1 VASLTTD
8 QIVAL
13 TTAQAAAIETADIA
27 ALKTSQLV
35 ALETAD
41 LVALGTAQIVALTTA
56 QVASLTTAQVA
67 ALTTAQAAAIETAD
81 IAAIKS
87 SQITALT
94 TANVAALTTGQIKA
108 ITTTDIA
115 QLTTAQ
121 VFALTTDQVV
131 ALTTAQVQALT
142 TTDLNALATS
152 QIVAIETVDVA
163 ALKTSQIVALSTANL
178 VALTTTQIGAFTS
191 VQSAALTTGQVESLT
206 SAQIS
211 AFSVANGA
219 TAALHLGTPIVL
231 DLNGD
236 GVSTQSIRKGVTFD
250 LFANGKNVNTGW
262 VSSTDGL
269 LVMDRNHDGAINDGS
284 ELFGGATK
292 LSGGS
297 TASDG
302 YAALRDMDGNHDG
315 VIDKNDAAFA
325 DLKVW
330 VDVNSDGVSG
340 AGELKTLQDLGIS
353 SISAL
358 ADVNLSKDN
367 GNLIGLTSSYQ
378 TTDGATHAAADVWF
392 VADRNQNVP
401 AAVATV
407 APDAAPTTDLRSQVS
422 SMAQALSTYAAA
434 DPVASTSTAAAPG
447 SAPPATPATLAVSG
461 MVSAMQQFDANG
473 NAVKPQSPTAAPV
486 TSLNLAGTQ
495 TATGGGVLAST
506 VAPKPPGA

>member
-1 VASLTTD
+1 
-8 QIVAL
+8 
-13 TTAQAAAIETADIA
+13 
-27 ALKTSQLV
+27 
-35 ALETAD
+35 
-41 LVALGTAQIVALTTA
+41 
-56 QVASLTTAQVA
+56 
-67 ALTTAQAAAIETAD
+67 
-81 IAAIKS
+81 
-87 SQITALT
+87 
-94 TANVAALTTGQIKA
+94 
-108 ITTTDIA
+108 
-115 QLTTAQ
+115 
-121 VFALTTDQVV
+121 
-131 ALTTAQVQALT
+131 
-142 TTDLNALATS
+142 
-152 QIVAIETVDVA
+152 
-163 ALKTSQIVALSTANL
+163 
-178 VALTTTQIGAFTS
+178 
-191 VQSAALTTGQVESLT
+191 
-206 SAQIS
+206 
-211 AFSVANGA
+211 
-219 TAALHLGTPIVL
+219 
-231 DLNGD
+231 
-236 GVSTQSIRKGVTFD
+236 
-250 LFANGKNVNTGW
+250 
-262 VSSTDGL
+262 
-269 LVMDRNHDGAINDGS
+269 MDRNHDGAINDGS

-292 LSGGS
+292 LSDGS

-434 DPVASTSTAAAPG
+434 DPVAASG
-447 SAPPATPATLAVSG
+447 VSAPSGNTATATPVTLAVSG